1 MLGLPHTR
9 AHDLSTVPGEKSGS
23 DGREEQRNAKVRA
36 GGETDRNL
44 TEEKKEDMKESG
56 RGKRKKESEGEGK
69 EEFQRQKEN
78 RERRQRFSEDQKAKR
93 VKGEIP
99 ARTQGDGDTY
109 PERKETQRGKR
120 PREGGRDRGGQRPWR
135 LQRNREGDRDGG
147 REGQGPRMKGGDRAE
162 VGGGR
167 EAEIQK

>member
-36 GGETDRNL
+36 GGETDRNI
-44 TEEKKEDMKESG
+44 TEGKKEDMKESG
-56 RGKRKKESEGEGK
+56 RGKRKKDSEGEGK

-78 RERRQRFSEDQKAKR
+78 RERRQRFSEDQKPKR

-109 PERKETQRGKR
+109 PERKETQRSGQRQRRTETLEITAKQR
-120 PREGGRDRGGQRPWR
+120 RGQRRGEGGTGTQNERRGQSG
-135 LQRNREGDRDGG
+135 
-147 REGQGPRMKGGDRAE
+147 
-162 VGGGR
+162 GGGR
-167 EAEIQK
+167 